1 MFSIIVPSYN
11 RNSEIKMLLESL
23 KQQTIYNFE
32 VVIVDD
38 GSKTAVEVNEN
49 YPFKVKVIRNNP
61 NVGAAQSRN
70 IGVEHAEQEW
80 LLFLDD
86 DDRFMPEKCEQL
98 EEEIKNNP
106 TVNFIYHPAKCEM
119 VNEGFTYLTK
129 PFKEKCELTKENILR
144 ANKIGGMPMI
154 GLKKTLFCKVGGLS
168 GGLRSLED
176 YDFLLKLL
184 KEPEFSPLYV
194 DKALT
199 YCTFHTKRSS
209 VSTDST
215 NTEKAIEYIK
225 QTYVET
231 VEQAYNF
238 KLNTLYILS
247 YPYVMNLSRKAFKYY
262 FEMFKQTKNVKLLII
277 SLVILISP
285 KLAINLKRFI

>member
-11 RNSEIKMLLESL
+11 RNEEIKVLLESL
-23 KQQTIYNFE
+23 KQQTLYNFE

-38 GSKTAVEVNEN
+38 CSKKPVSVNEE
-49 YPFKVKVIRNNP
+49 YPFEVKVIRNNS

-70 IGVEHAEQEW
+70 VGANHASREW

-86 DDRFMPEKCEQL
+86 DDRFMSEKCERLTQ
-98 EEEIKNNP
+98 EISQNLAA
-106 TVNFIYHPAKCEM
+106 NFIYHPAKCEM
-119 VNEGFTYLTK
+119 VNEGFTYVTS
-129 PFKEKCELTKENILR
+129 PFKHKSELTKENILK

-154 GLKKTLFCKVGGLS
+154 GLKKELFCKIGGLS
-168 GGLRSLED
+168 DRLRSLED

-184 KEPEFSPLYV
+184 EEPTFEPLYV

-209 VSTDST
+209 VSTDTT

-225 QTYVET
+225 QTYIQT
-231 VEQAYNF
+231 PEQAENF
-238 KLNTLYILS
+238 KLNSLYILS
-247 YPYVMNLSRKAFKYY
+247 YPHIMNLSRKAAGYY
-262 FEMFKQTKNVKLLII
+262 FEMFKQTKNIKSLII